1 MTSDS
6 AAAPSTL
13 LYIEDNESNLHLVRR
28 IFRDRDDITL
38 ITASRGMEGVEMAK
52 VEQPALILLDLHL
65 PDMPG
70 LEVLAALRAEPST
83 AAIPVVAVSA
93 DATPAQ
99 IDQVRA
105 AGVADYVTKPFEVP
119 RLVSVVDEIVIAAAR
134 QATTDVAE
142 AV

>member
-1 MTSDS
+1 
-6 AAAPSTL
+6 
-13 LYIEDNESNLHLVRR
+13 
-28 IFRDRDDITL
+28 
-38 ITASRGMEGVEMAK
+38 
-52 VEQPALILLDLHL
+52 
-65 PDMPG
+65 
-70 LEVLAALRAEPST
+70 VLAALHAEPST

-99 IDQVRA
+99 IDHVRA

>member
-1 MTSDS
+1 VSG
-6 AAAPSTL
+6 STL

-52 VEQPALILLDLHL
+52 VQQPVLILLDLHL

-70 LEVLAALRAEPST
+70 LDVLATLRAEPST

-93 DATPAQ
+93 DATTAQ
-99 IDQVRA
+99 IEHVRE

-119 RLVSVVDEIVIAAAR
+119 RLVSVVDAIVTSAATAD
-134 QATTDVAE
+134 ASE